1 VKLVNTLTRQEEEF
15 VPLGDTVLMYV
26 CGVTP
31 YDENHIG
38 HAMSYIVFDV
48 LRRYLEYQGY
58 RVRHVQNFTDI
69 DDRIIA
75 RAARLGIDEA
85 ELAQRYIDRY
95 FEDMRALNILP
106 AHEYPRATQEIPEM
120 IRIIQGLV
128 DKGYAYVAPA
138 QAGLPAGQAGGKNGD
153 VYYRVQRKRD
163 YGKLSRRSLEDM
175 MAGARVEPGEGKE
188 NPMDFALWKSA
199 KPGEP
204 AWDSPWGPGRPGWHI
219 ECSAMSL
226 KYLGEQID
234 IHGGGEDLIFPHHE
248 NEIAQAEAFTGKE
261 PFVRYW
267 LHNAW
272 VRMGEEKMSKS
283 LGNFVPVREAVQ
295 RWGADAVR
303 LFVLASHYRSPLT
316 YSEEALDAAKRG
328 VERLRTSLSSA
339 PWSAPDAGS
348 SGLDQPAAAPAGLDA
363 SPFRE
368 RFIEAMDRDLN
379 TPQAVAALFDLA
391 REINRARDEGQAAE
405 EAQAALRELANILGL
420 TLAEEEE
427 SLAAAPFI
435 QLLIDVREELRQ
447 AKRYDLADSVRSRLG
462 ELGIALE
469 DTPQGTVWKRR
480 D

>member
-1 VKLVNTLTRQEEEF
+1 MKLVNTLTRQEEEF
-15 VPLGDTVLMYV
+15 VPLGDTVRMYV

-31 YDENHIG
+31 YDENHVG

-48 LRRYLEYQGY
+48 LRRYLEYRGHG
-58 RVRHVQNFTDI
+58 VRHVQNFTDI

-75 RAARLGIDEA
+75 RAARLEIDEA

-106 AHEYPRATQEIPEM
+106 AHDYPRATQEIPEM
-120 IRIIQGLV
+120 VAIIQGLI
-128 DKGYAYVAPA
+128 DKGYAYVAPEE
-138 QAGLPAGQAGGKNGD
+138 AGGEHGD
-153 VYYRVQRKRD
+153 VYYRVERKAD
-163 YGKLSRRSLEDM
+163 YGKLSRRNLEDM
-175 MAGARVEPGEGKE
+175 VAGARVEPGEGKE

-248 NEIAQAEAFTGKE
+248 NEIAQTEAFTGKE

-272 VRMGEEKMSKS
+272 VRVGEEKMSKS
-283 LGNFVPVREAVQ
+283 LGNFVPVHEAVQ

-303 LFVLASHYRSPLT
+303 LFVLTSHYRSPLT
-316 YSEEALDAAKRG
+316 YSEDALDAAKRG
-328 VERLRTSLSSA
+328 AERLRTSLTVAARNA
-339 PWSAPDAGS
+339 PTGESTGR
-348 SGLDQPAAAPAGLDA
+348 AGLDGA
-363 SPFRE
+363 PFKE
-368 RFIEAMDRDLN
+368 RFLEAMDHDLN

-391 REINRARDEGQAAE
+391 REINRGRDEGQDVASAHGV
-405 EAQAALRELANILGL
+405 LRELADILGL

-435 QLLIDVREELRQ
+435 QLLMDVREELRQ
-447 AKRYDLADSVRSRLG
+447 AKRYDLADVIRSRLG

>member
-1 VKLVNTLTRQEEEF
+1 
-15 VPLGDTVLMYV
+15 MYV

-48 LRRYLEYQGY
+48 LRRYLEYQGH

-95 FEDMRALNILP
+95 FEDMRALNIAP

-120 IRIIQGLV
+120 VRMIEGLIA
-128 DKGYAYVAPA
+128 KGYAYVAPTKSD
-138 QAGLPAGQAGGKNGD
+138 AGHGD
-153 VYYRVQRKRD
+153 VYYRVERKRG
-163 YGKLSRRSLEDM
+163 YGKLSGRSLDDM

-248 NEIAQAEAFTGKE
+248 NEIAQTEAFTGKE

-295 RWGADAVR
+295 RWGADAIR
-303 LFVLASHYRSPLT
+303 LFVLTSHYRSPLT
-316 YSEEALDAAKRG
+316 YSEEALDSAKRG
-328 VERLRTSLSSA
+328 VERLRTSLSGGPGA
-339 PWSAPDAGS
+339 ATDTGS
-348 SGLDQPAAAPAGLDA
+348 SGPARLAAAVDA

-391 REINRARDEGQAAE
+391 RDINRARDEGQAVE
-405 EAQAALRELANILGL
+405 EAQAALRGLADLLGL

-435 QLLIDVREELRQ
+435 QLLIEVREEMRQ
-447 AKRYDLADSVRSRLG
+447 AKRYDLADRIRSRLG

>member
-48 LRRYLEYQGY
+48 LRRYLEYRGY

-75 RAARLGIDEA
+75 RAARLGIDET

-120 IRIIQGLV
+120 IRMVEGLV
-128 DKGYAYVAPA
+128 EKGYAYVAPA
-138 QAGLPAGQAGGKNGD
+138 PSGLPVGQAGSGHGD
-153 VYYRVQRKRD
+153 VYYRVERKHN
-163 YGKLSRRSLEDM
+163 YGKLSGRSLEDM
-175 MAGARVEPGEGKE
+175 MAGARVEPAEGKE

-199 KPGEP
+199 KAGEP

-248 NEIAQAEAFTGKE
+248 NEIAQTEAFTGKE

-283 LGNFVPVREAVQ
+283 LGNFVPVREGVQ

-303 LFVLASHYRSPLT
+303 LFVLTSHYRSPLT

-339 PWSAPDAGS
+339 PQVDAASAA
-348 SGLDQPAAAPAGLDA
+348 LDA

-405 EAQAALRELANILGL
+405 EAQAALRELAGILGL
-420 TLAEEEE
+420 TLAEEAE

-435 QLLIDVREELRQ
+435 ELLIEMREELRQ
-447 AKRYDLADSVRSRLG
+447 AKRYDLADSIRGRLG

>member
-1 VKLVNTLTRQEEEF
+1 MKLVNTLTRQEEEF
-15 VPLGDTVLMYV
+15 VPLGDPVRMYV

-31 YDENHIG
+31 YDENHVG

-48 LRRYLEYQGY
+48 LRRYLEYRGY

-75 RAARLGIDEA
+75 RAARLEIDEA

-95 FEDMRALNILP
+95 FDDMRALNILP
-106 AHEYPRATQEIPEM
+106 AHEYPRATQEISEM
-120 IRIIQGLV
+120 IRLIEGLIE
-128 DKGYAYVAPA
+128 KGYAYAAPA
-138 QAGLPAGQAGGKNGD
+138 QPGSEYGD
-153 VYYRVQRKRD
+153 VYYRVTRKRD
-163 YGKLSRRSLEDM
+163 YGKLSRRNLDDVI
-175 MAGARVEPGEGKE
+175 AGARVEPGEGKE
-188 NPMDFALWKSA
+188 NPLDFALWKGA

-204 AWDSPWGPGRPGWHI
+204 TWDSPWGPGRPGWHI

-248 NEIAQAEAFTGKE
+248 NEIAQTEAFTDKE

-303 LFVLASHYRSPLT
+303 LFVLTSHYRSPLN
-316 YSEEALDAAKRG
+316 YGEEGLDAAKRG
-328 VERLRTSLSSA
+328 AGRLRTSVSGA
-339 PWSAPDAGS
+339 PTAT
-348 SGLDQPAAAPAGLDA
+348 AAASTDVTTPGKAPPALEA

-368 RFIEAMDRDLN
+368 RFIEAMDHDLN
-379 TPQAVAALFDLA
+379 TPQGVAALFDLA
-391 REINRARDEGQAAE
+391 REINRARDEGLDVQG
-405 EAQAALRELANILGL
+405 AQSTLRELAGVLGL
-420 TLAEEEE
+420 TLVQEEE
-427 SLAAAPFI
+427 SLAAAAFV
-435 QLLIDVREELRQ
+435 QLLVDIRLELRQ
-447 AKRYDLADSVRSRLG
+447 AKHFDLADNIRSRLG

-469 DTPQGTVWKRR
+469 DTPQGTVWRRR

>member
-1 VKLVNTLTRQEEEF
+1 MKLVNTLTRQEKEF

-48 LRRYLEYQGY
+48 LRRYLENQGY

-120 IRIIQGLV
+120 IRIIEGLIE
-128 DKGYAYVAPA
+128 KGYAYVAPA
-138 QAGLPAGQAGGKNGD
+138 QAGSPHGD
-153 VYYRVQRKRD
+153 VYYRVERKRD

-175 MAGARVEPGEGKE
+175 VAGARVEPGEGKE

-248 NEIAQAEAFTGKE
+248 NEIAQTEAFTGKE

-295 RWGADAVR
+295 RWGADAIR
-303 LFVLASHYRSPLT
+303 LFVLTSHYRSPLT

-328 VERLRTSLSSA
+328 AERLRTSLSSA
-339 PWSAPDAGS
+339 PQAG
-348 SGLDQPAAAPAGLDA
+348 AAPAGLDA

-368 RFIEAMDRDLN
+368 RFIEAMDHDLN

-391 REINRARDEGQAAE
+391 RENQPRPR
-405 EAQAALRELANILGL
+405 
-420 TLAEEEE
+420 
-427 SLAAAPFI
+427 
-435 QLLIDVREELRQ
+435 
-447 AKRYDLADSVRSRLG
+447 
-462 ELGIALE
+462 
-469 DTPQGTVWKRR
+469 
-480 D
+480 

>member
-15 VPLGDTVLMYV
+15 VPLGDTVSMYV

-48 LRRYLEYQGY
+48 LRRYLEYHGY

-106 AHEYPRATQEIPEM
+106 AHEYPRATQEIAEM
-120 IRIIQGLV
+120 IRMIEGLV
-128 DKGYAYVAPA
+128 EKGYAYVAPA
-138 QAGLPAGQAGGKNGD
+138 QPGLPAGQAGSGHGD
-153 VYYRVQRKRD
+153 VYYRVERKQD
-163 YGKLSRRSLEDM
+163 YGKLSRRNLEDM
-175 MAGARVEPGEGKE
+175 VAGARVEPAEGKE

-199 KPGEP
+199 KAGEP

-248 NEIAQAEAFTGKE
+248 NEIAQTEAFTGKD

-283 LGNFVPVREAVQ
+283 LGNFVPVREAVR

-303 LFVLASHYRSPLT
+303 IFVLTSHYRSPLT

-339 PWSAPDAGS
+339 PQVDAASAGLPAG
-348 SGLDQPAAAPAGLDA
+348 QAGLDA
-363 SPFRE
+363 LPFRE

-379 TPQAVAALFDLA
+379 TPQAVAALFELA
-391 REINRARDEGQAAE
+391 REINRARDENQSLD
-405 EAQAALRELANILGL
+405 EAQATLRELADLLGL
-420 TLAEEEE
+420 TLTEEEG
-427 SLAAAPFI
+427 SMAAAPFI
-435 QLLIDVREELRQ
+435 QLLIVLREELRQ
-447 AKRYDLADSVRSRLG
+447 AKRYDLADSIRSRLG

-469 DTPQGTVWKRR
+469 DTPQGTGWKRR

>member
-1 VKLVNTLTRQEEEF
+1 VKLVNTLSRQEEEF

-48 LRRYLEYQGY
+48 LRRYLEYRGY

-85 ELAQRYIDRY
+85 ELAQRYIERY

-106 AHEYPRATQEIPEM
+106 ADEYPRATHEIPEM

-128 DKGYAYVAPA
+128 EKGYAYVAPV
-138 QAGLPAGQAGGKNGD
+138 QPGAGGGD
-153 VYYRVQRKRD
+153 VYYRVESKHD

-175 MAGARVEPGEGKE
+175 VAGVRVEPGEGKE

-199 KPGEP
+199 KADEP
-204 AWDSPWGPGRPGWHI
+204 SWDSPWGPGRPGWHI

-248 NEIAQAEAFTGKE
+248 NEIAQTEAFTGKD

-283 LGNFVPVREAVQ
+283 LGNFVPVREAVE

-339 PWSAPDAGS
+339 PQVG
-348 SGLDQPAAAPAGLDA
+348 AAAPGLDA

-379 TPQAVAALFDLA
+379 TPQAVAALFELA
-391 REINRARDEGQAAE
+391 REINRARDENEALG
-405 EAQAALRELANILGL
+405 EAQATLRELAGVLGL
-420 TLAEEEE
+420 TLAEDEKP
-427 SLAAAPFI
+427 LPAAPFI
-435 QLLIDVREELRQ
+435 QLLIELRDELRQ
-447 AKRYDLADSVRSRLG
+447 ARRYDLADGIRSRLG

>member
-1 VKLVNTLTRQEEEF
+1 MKLVNTLTRQEEEF

-48 LRRYLEYQGY
+48 LRRYLEYRGY

-106 AHEYPRATQEIPEM
+106 AHEYPRATQEIAEM
-120 IRIIQGLV
+120 IRMIEGLV
-128 DKGYAYVAPA
+128 EKGYAYVAPA
-138 QAGLPAGQAGGKNGD
+138 QAESGHGD
-153 VYYRVQRKRD
+153 VYYRVERKRD
-163 YGKLSRRSLEDM
+163 YGKLSGRSLEDM
-175 MAGARVEPGEGKE
+175 VAGARVEPGEGKE

-199 KPGEP
+199 KAGEP

-248 NEIAQAEAFTGKE
+248 NEIAQTEAFTGKE

-283 LGNFVPVREAVQ
+283 LGNFVPVRDAVQ

-303 LFVLASHYRSPLT
+303 LFVLTSHYRSPLT

-339 PWSAPDAGS
+339 P
-348 SGLDQPAAAPAGLDA
+348 QVAAASAALDA

-379 TPQAVAALFDLA
+379 TPQAVAALFELA
-391 REINRARDEGQAAE
+391 REINRARDEGQAVE
-405 EAQAALRELANILGL
+405 EAQATLRELADLLGL

-435 QLLIDVREELRQ
+435 QLLIEVREELRQ
-447 AKRYDLADSVRSRLG
+447 AKRYDLADRIRSRLG

>member
-1 VKLVNTLTRQEEEF
+1 MKLVNTLTRQEEEF
-15 VPLGDTVLMYV
+15 VPLGDTVRMYV

-31 YDENHIG
+31 YDENHVG

-48 LRRYLEYQGY
+48 LRRYLEYRGY

-75 RAARLGIDEA
+75 RAARLEINEE

-106 AHEYPRATQEIPEM
+106 ADEYPRATQEIPEM
-120 IRIIQGLV
+120 IAIIQGLME
-128 DKGYAYVAPA
+128 KGYAYVAS
-138 QAGLPAGQAGGKNGD
+138 GQASSGHGD
-153 VYYRVQRKRD
+153 VYYRVERKRD
-163 YGKLSRRSLEDM
+163 YGKLSRRNLEEM
-175 MAGARVEPGEGKE
+175 VAGARVEPGEGKE

-219 ECSAMSL
+219 ECSAMSV

-248 NEIAQAEAFTGKE
+248 NEIAQTEAFTGKD

-272 VRMGEEKMSKS
+272 VRVGEEKMSKS

-303 LFVLASHYRSPLT
+303 LFVLTSHYRSPLT
-316 YSEEALDAAKRG
+316 YSEDALDAAKRG
-328 VERLRTSLSSA
+328 AERLRTSLGVAARGAPAGDSA
-339 PWSAPDAGS
+339 GPAGTA
-348 SGLDQPAAAPAGLDA
+348 SGLDAVA
-363 SPFRE
+363 FKE

-379 TPQAVAALFDLA
+379 TPQAVATLFDLA
-391 REINRARDEGQAAE
+391 RDINRARDEGQKVAD
-405 EAQAALRELANILGL
+405 AQATLRELADVLGL
-420 TLAEEEE
+420 TLAEEDE

-447 AKRYDLADSVRSRLG
+447 AKRYDLADIIRSRLG

-469 DTPQGTVWKRR
+469 DAPQGTVWKRR

>member
-1 VKLVNTLTRQEEEF
+1 VKLLNTLTRQEEEF

-31 YDENHIG
+31 YDENHVG

-48 LRRYLEYQGY
+48 LRRYLEYRGY

-75 RAARLGIDEA
+75 RAARLEINEE

-120 IRIIQGLV
+120 IGIIQGLME
-128 DKGYAYVAPA
+128 KGHAYVAPGE
-138 QAGLPAGQAGGKNGD
+138 AGSEHGD
-153 VYYRVQRKRD
+153 VYYRVESKAD
-163 YGKLSRRSLEDM
+163 YGKLSRRNLEEM
-175 MAGARVEPGEGKE
+175 VAGARVEPGEGKE

-248 NEIAQAEAFTGKE
+248 NEIAQTEAFTGKD

-272 VRMGEEKMSKS
+272 VRVGEEKMSKS

-303 LFVLASHYRSPLT
+303 LFVLTSHYRSPLT
-316 YSEEALDAAKRG
+316 YSEDALDAAKRG
-328 VERLRTSLSSA
+328 AERLRTSLGVA
-339 PWSAPDAGS
+339 AR
-348 SGLDQPAAAPAGLDA
+348 AAPTGDSAGPAGAGPGLDA
-363 SPFRE
+363 AAFKE
-368 RFIEAMDRDLN
+368 RFLEAMDRDLN

-391 REINRARDEGQAAE
+391 REINRARDEGQDLVD
-405 EAQAALRELANILGL
+405 AQATLREMADVLGL
-420 TLAEEEE
+420 TLAEDED

-435 QLLIDVREELRQ
+435 QLLIDVREELRR
-447 AKRYDLADSVRSRLG
+447 AKRYDLADVIRGRLG

-469 DTPQGTVWKRR
+469 DAPQGTVWRRR

>member
-15 VPLGDTVLMYV
+15 VPLGDTVRMYV

-48 LRRYLEYQGY
+48 LRRYLEYRGY
-58 RVRHVQNFTDI
+58 HVHHVQNFTDI

-95 FEDMRALNILP
+95 FDDMRTLNILP

-120 IRIIQGLV
+120 IHMIEGLIE
-128 DKGYAYVAPA
+128 KGYAYVAPA
-138 QAGLPAGQAGGKNGD
+138 PAGSQHGD
-153 VYYRVQRKRD
+153 VYYRVEKKQD
-163 YGKLSRRSLEDM
+163 YGKLSRRSLDDM
-175 MAGARVEPGEGKE
+175 LAGARVEPGEGKE
-188 NPMDFALWKSA
+188 NPMDFALWKGA

-226 KYLGEQID
+226 RYLGKQID

-248 NEIAQAEAFTGKE
+248 NEIAQTEAFTGKE

-303 LFVLASHYRSPLT
+303 LFVLTSHYRTPLT
-316 YSEEALDAAKRG
+316 YTEEALDAAKRG
-328 VERLRTSLSSA
+328 VERLRTSLSAVPGAA
-339 PWSAPDAGS
+339 PAAGS
-348 SGLDQPAAAPAGLDA
+348 TGAASGGTAAAGLDA
-363 SPFRE
+363 SPLRE
-368 RFIEAMDRDLN
+368 RFVEAMERDLN

-391 REINRARDEGQAAE
+391 REINRARDEGRDVG
-405 EAQAALRELANILGL
+405 EAQDTLRELADVLGL
-420 TLAEEEE
+420 TLGEEEE

-435 QLLIDVREELRQ
+435 QLLIEVREELRQ
-447 AKRYDLADSVRSRLG
+447 AKRYDPADRIRSRLG
-462 ELGIALE
+462 DLGIALE

>member
-1 VKLVNTLTRQEEEF
+1 MKLVNTLTRQEEEF
-15 VPLGDTVLMYV
+15 VPLGDTVRIYV

-120 IRIIQGLV
+120 IRMIEGLV
-128 DKGYAYVAPA
+128 EKGYAYVAPA
-138 QAGLPAGQAGGKNGD
+138 QAESGHGD
-153 VYYRVQRKRD
+153 VYYRVERKRD
-163 YGKLSRRSLEDM
+163 YGKLSRRNLEDM
-175 MAGARVEPGEGKE
+175 VAGARVEPGEGKE

-199 KPGEP
+199 KAGEP

-248 NEIAQAEAFTGKE
+248 NEIAQTEAFTGKE

-283 LGNFVPVREAVQ
+283 LGNFVPVREAVR

-303 LFVLASHYRSPLT
+303 LFVLTSHYRSPLT

-328 VERLRTSLSSA
+328 AERLRTSLSSA
-339 PWSAPDAGS
+339 PQVG
-348 SGLDQPAAAPAGLDA
+348 AALAELDA

-391 REINRARDEGQAAE
+391 REINRARDENQALE
-405 EAQAALRELANILGL
+405 EAQTTLRELADLLGL

-435 QLLIDVREELRQ
+435 QLLIELREELRQ
-447 AKRYDLADSVRSRLG
+447 AKRYDLADSIRSRLG
-462 ELGIALE
+462 ELGVALE

>member
-1 VKLVNTLTRQEEEF
+1 MKLVNTITRQEEEF
-15 VPLGDTVLMYV
+15 VPLGDTVSMYV

-48 LRRYLEYQGY
+48 LRRYLEYRGY

-120 IRIIQGLV
+120 IRMIEGLIE
-128 DKGYAYVAPA
+128 KGYAYVAPA
-138 QAGLPAGQAGGKNGD
+138 QAESGHGD
-153 VYYRVQRKRD
+153 VYYRVKRKRD
-163 YGKLSRRSLEDM
+163 YGKLSRRNLEDM
-175 MAGARVEPGEGKE
+175 VAGARVEPGEGKE

-199 KPGEP
+199 KAGEP

-248 NEIAQAEAFTGKE
+248 NEIAQTEAFTGKE

-303 LFVLASHYRSPLT
+303 LFVLTSHYRSPLT

-328 VERLRTSLSSA
+328 AERLRTSLSGA
-339 PWSAPDAGS
+339 PQVG
-348 SGLDQPAAAPAGLDA
+348 AALAELDA

-391 REINRARDEGQAAE
+391 REINRARDENQALE
-405 EAQAALRELANILGL
+405 EAQTTLRELADLLGL
-420 TLAEEEE
+420 TLAKEEE
-427 SLAAAPFI
+427 SLAATPFI
-435 QLLIDVREELRQ
+435 QLLIELRKELRQ
-447 AKRYDLADSVRSRLG
+447 AKRYDLADSIRSRLG
-462 ELGIALE
+462 ELGVALE
-469 DTPQGTVWKRR
+469 DTPQGTIWKRR

>member
-48 LRRYLEYQGY
+48 LRRYLEYRGY

-106 AHEYPRATQEIPEM
+106 AHEYPRATQEIAEM
-120 IRIIQGLV
+120 IRMIEGLV
-128 DKGYAYVAPA
+128 EKGYAYVAPA
-138 QAGLPAGQAGGKNGD
+138 QAESGHGD
-153 VYYRVQRKRD
+153 VYYRVERKRD
-163 YGKLSRRSLEDM
+163 YGKLSGRSLEDM
-175 MAGARVEPGEGKE
+175 VAGARVEPGEGKE

-199 KPGEP
+199 KAGEP

-248 NEIAQAEAFTGKE
+248 NEIAQTEAFTGKE

-283 LGNFVPVREAVQ
+283 LGNFVPVRDAVQ

-303 LFVLASHYRSPLT
+303 LFVLTSHYRSPLT

-339 PWSAPDAGS
+339 P
-348 SGLDQPAAAPAGLDA
+348 QVAAASAALDA

-379 TPQAVAALFDLA
+379 TPQAVAALFELA
-391 REINRARDEGQAAE
+391 REINRARDEGQAVE
-405 EAQAALRELANILGL
+405 EAQATLRELADLLGL

-435 QLLIDVREELRQ
+435 QLLIEVREELRQ
-447 AKRYDLADSVRSRLG
+447 AKRYDLADRIRSRLG